1 MSKQEIPKRPPRKIT
16 GIVIALFALNSLS
29 APMIQWAFKDGWVFI
44 DHEVKLNGLART
56 IFFLMIV
63 NALLSLYALTR
74 RLAGWRSKT
83 GNIAMKFLF
92 PLSAFLGLVFQ
103 LVNFFGATTAR
114 TAALA
119 QTIGGTLLWS
129 GALLGVPFLLLA
141 WPNIKLKSAVK
152 TAISGA
158 LAIAFAVAMVIFLL
172 NPGKPRLVAGPV
184 VFDTGTGNYSI
195 VFATNKDTQGFV
207 RYALGGEEKE
217 VYSTD
222 TVVRRIGKIH
232 AVRVPRE
239 ELENNRYSFGVR
251 EVRYGPMS
259 YTGAFNTGRTVP
271 LGGPVE
277 FKGARDIEHPNIL
290 AVTDWHEENA
300 VMQRAVEAF
309 DVIPDFVLLL
319 GDYADYYFSETDIM
333 TALIDGASRAA
344 FGGSIPAIIA
354 RANHEVRGNFMGQQ
368 RMYQLLGLPGFYY
381 EVERGGYIFTV
392 LDSAENSEWEHDAW
406 EHVNQYEAAGYFSRQ
421 LDWLESLT
429 PGEEKQRIIV
439 VHDCKFTSEETLQAR
454 FRAAL
459 LALGVNVMVSG
470 HSHNYE
476 IISPEWANGTITQFF
491 AGGRGGVAGTGWSL
505 PAPLPPLKVIKGQ
518 AAFTAAL
525 LNFGKD
531 EILMRGMRT
540 EGLSGSVSEMQTYA
554 ISSFKEPI

>member
-1 MSKQEIPKRPPRKIT
+1 MPKQEIPKRPEKKIAAV
-16 GIVIALFALNSLS
+16 VIALFTLNSLS

-44 DHEVKLNGLART
+44 DHEVKLNGLAQT
-56 IFFLMIV
+56 IFFLMIA

-74 RLAGWRSKT
+74 CLAGWRGKA
-83 GNIAMKFLF
+83 GNIAMKILF
-92 PLSAFLGLVFQ
+92 PLSAFLGAVFQ

-114 TAALA
+114 PAALA

-129 GALLGVPFLLLA
+129 AALLGVPFLLLA
-141 WPNIKLKSAVK
+141 WPHIKLKNTAK
-152 TAISGA
+152 TALSSA
-158 LAIAFAVAMVIFLL
+158 LALVFAAGMVISLL
-172 NPGKPRLVAGPV
+172 EPGKPRLLAGPV
-184 VFDTGTGNYSI
+184 VFDSGAGDYSI
-195 VFATNKDTQGFV
+195 VFAVNKATQGFV
-207 RYALGGEEKE
+207 RYTLGGQEKQ

-239 ELENNRYSFGVR
+239 ELENNTYRFGVR

-259 YTGAFNTGRTVP
+259 YMGEFNSGKTVL

-277 FKGARDIEHPNIL
+277 FRGARDIEHPSIF

-300 VMQRAVEAF
+300 VMQRAVEALQT
-309 DVIPDFVLLL
+309 VPDLVLLL

-333 TALIDGASRAA
+333 TALIDGASRAT
-344 FGGSIPAIIA
+344 FGGSVPAIIA
-354 RANHEVRGNFMGQQ
+354 RGNHEVRGNFMGQQ
-368 RMYQLLGLPGFYY
+368 SMARLLGLPGFYY
-381 EVERGGYIFTV
+381 EVERGGYVFTV
-392 LDSAENSEWEHDAW
+392 LDSAENSEWEHDVW

-421 LDWLESLT
+421 LDWLESL
-429 PGEEKQRIIV
+429 PPEEEKRRIIV
-439 VHDCKFTSEETLQAR
+439 VHDCKYTSEEALQER
-454 FRAAL
+454 YRAAL
-459 LALGVNVMVSG
+459 LALDANVMVSG

-476 IISPEWANGTITQFF
+476 IISPEWAGGALTQFF

-525 LNFGKD
+525 LRFGED
-531 EILMRGMRT
+531 EILMRGVRA
-540 EGLSGSVSEMQTYA
+540 EGLSGGIYDVETYA
-554 ISSFKEPI
+554 IAIGD